1 MMALPLVV
9 GVDGSDGSLLA
20 IDWAVDEAQ
29 RQGLPL
35 RLVYASLWERYEGA
49 LPAMGR
55 ERPSEQ
61 VMAENIVG
69 TAAERVRRYDPGLTV
84 DTDTVPAEAVSALLA
99 EGRHATAV
107 VTGSRGRGELK
118 GALLGSVSLAVASRA
133 DCPVVVV
140 RGEKS
145 ALSGSHERV
154 LLGAGDPDT
163 SGAAVRFAFR
173 EADVRGCELDVVR
186 AWRCPAYEN
195 ADEGAPSDDSEDQP
209 ERRASALI
217 DTLVAEAAAEHPSVR
232 LRKTTIEGPARKV
245 LVHRTAAADLV
256 VVGARHRSGHFGL
269 QLGRV
274 THTLLQHAACPVAVV
289 PQAT

>member
-29 RQGLPL
+29 RRRLPL

-49 LPAMGR
+49 LPAVGR

-69 TAAERVRRYDPGLTV
+69 TAAERVRRHDPSLTV
-84 DTDTVPAEAVSALLA
+84 ETDTIPAEAVSALLA

-140 RGEKS
+140 RGEKP
-145 ALSGSHERV
+145 ALSGSHERI

-163 SGAAVRFAFR
+163 GGAAVRFAFR
-173 EADVRGCELDVVR
+173 EADIRGCELDVVR

-195 ADEGAPSDDSEDQP
+195 ADDRTPRDDSEGQH
-209 ERRASALI
+209 EQRASALI
-217 DTLVAEAAAEHPSVR
+217 DTLVAEAAAEHPGVR
-232 LRKTTIEGPARKV
+232 LRRTTIEGPARKV
-245 LVHRTAAADLV
+245 LVHQTAAADLV

-289 PQAT
+289 PQTS

>member
-1 MMALPLVV
+1 M
-9 GVDGSDGSLLA
+9 
-20 IDWAVDEAQ
+20 DEAQ